1 MEPHQIPIYRYD
13 MIAKAAAIQHG
24 QAMTNYATKNNRAD
38 IVKTNYLSEGLP
50 PMGMW
55 DEMVL
60 HQSMF
65 KQRYA
70 KKPIELTSI
79 RFEISPSEEE
89 ARNWSMED
97 WQRCLEEFIR
107 EIDVISRVDHIGKR
121 KDKTAT
127 SVKPTHI
134 ANSQYFA
141 GLHRDSK
148 SGIPHLHLVV
158 NRIDMDGN
166 LNDVKFIGERAVM
179 AAKAVNQ
186 RHGWKDAMDIRKE
199 RIAEITNA
207 CMDVLRSMSVF
218 DWNVYADRLR
228 AKGYDIELIRDRT
241 DQAKVHGYRFKFGR
255 TTVKASELGVGRNL
269 TASKIENTFRKLHP
283 QTSIAT
289 SLTSV
294 KSRNIA
300 KASETSHSVNATQ
313 SEDSLNFRKVVQVD
327 DKRFN
332 IQIPTDAYDAMNSCI
347 EVLENG
353 SASHTDVMNVAML
366 LFMNYLDAATSM
378 SESCGGG
385 GSPGCGWGRN
395 KDEDDR
401 DWARRCA
408 IQANWLCKPV
418 KRSRRR

>member
-1 MEPHQIPIYRYD
+1 

-38 IVKTNYLSEGLP
+38 IVKTNRLSEGLP

-65 KQRYA
+65 KQKYA

-79 RFEISPSEEE
+79 RFELSPSEEE
-89 ARNWSMED
+89 ARKWNIED
-97 WQRCLEEFIR
+97 WQRCLDEFIH
-107 EIDVISRVDHIGKR
+107 EIDHISKVSHIGKR
-121 KDKTAT
+121 KGKAAT
-127 SVKPTHI
+127 SVKPTNI
-134 ANSQYFA
+134 SNSQYFA
-141 GLHRDSK
+141 ALHRDSK

-186 RHGWKDAMDIRKE
+186 RHEWKDAMDIRKE

-207 CMDVLRSMSVF
+207 CMDVLRSMSSF
-218 DWNVYADRLR
+218 DWNVYTDRLR

-255 TTVKASELGVGRNL
+255 TTIKASELGVGRNL
-269 TASKIENTFRKLHP
+269 TVSKIEDTFRKLHP

-289 SLTSV
+289 SLASV
-294 KSRNIA
+294 KIRYVA
-300 KASETSHSVNATQ
+300 KASEASCSVNAIQ
-313 SEDSLNFRKVVQVD
+313 PEDLYNFRKVLQVD
-327 DKRFN
+327 GKRFN
-332 IQIPTDAYDAMNSCI
+332 IQIPTDAYDTMNNNI
-347 EVLENG
+347 EVSENT
-353 SASHTDVMNVAML
+353 SASHTDIMDVAML

-408 IQANWLCKPV
+408 IQAKWLCKPM
-418 KRSRRR
+418 KRNRRR

>member
-1 MEPHQIPIYRYD
+1 

-38 IVKTNYLSEGLP
+38 IVKTNHLSEGLP

-65 KQRYA
+65 KQKYA

-79 RFEISPSEEE
+79 RFELSPSEEE
-89 ARNWSMED
+89 AREWNIED
-97 WQRCLEEFIR
+97 WQRCLDEFIH
-107 EIDVISRVDHIGKR
+107 EIDHISKVSHIGKR
-121 KDKTAT
+121 KGEAAT
-127 SVKPTHI
+127 SVKPI
-134 ANSQYFA
+134 NISNSQYFA
-141 GLHRDSK
+141 ALHRDSK

-186 RHGWKDAMDIRKE
+186 RHEWKDAMDIRKE

-207 CMDVLRSMSVF
+207 CMDVLRSMSSF
-218 DWNVYADRLR
+218 DWNVYTDRLR

-255 TTVKASELGVGRNL
+255 TTIKASELGVGRNL
-269 TASKIENTFRKLHP
+269 TVSKIEDTFRKLHP

-289 SLTSV
+289 SLASV
-294 KSRNIA
+294 KFRYVA
-300 KASETSHSVNATQ
+300 KASEASCSVNAIQ
-313 SEDSLNFRKVVQVD
+313 PEDLYNFRKVLQVD
-327 DKRFN
+327 GKRFN
-332 IQIPTDAYDAMNSCI
+332 IQIPTDAYDTMNNNI
-347 EVLENG
+347 EVSENT
-353 SASHTDVMNVAML
+353 SASHTDIMDVAML

-408 IQANWLCKPV
+408 IQAKWLCKPM
-418 KRSRRR
+418 KRNRRR

>member
-1 MEPHQIPIYRYD
+1 
-13 MIAKAAAIQHG
+13 MIAKATAIQHG

-38 IVKTNYLSEGLP
+38 IVKTNHLSEGLP

-65 KQRYA
+65 KQKYA

-79 RFEISPSEEE
+79 RFELSPSEEE
-89 ARNWSMED
+89 ARKWNIED
-97 WQRCLEEFIR
+97 WQRCLDEFIH
-107 EIDVISRVDHIGKR
+107 EIDHISKVSHIGKR
-121 KDKTAT
+121 KGKAAT
-127 SVKPTHI
+127 SVKPTNI
-134 ANSQYFA
+134 SNSQYFA
-141 GLHRDSK
+141 ALHRDSK

-186 RHGWKDAMDIRKE
+186 RHEWKDAMDIRKE

-207 CMDVLRSMSVF
+207 CMDVLRSMSSF
-218 DWNVYADRLR
+218 DWNVYTDRLR

-255 TTVKASELGVGRNL
+255 TTIKASELGVGRNL
-269 TASKIENTFRKLHP
+269 TVSKIEDTFRKLHP

-289 SLTSV
+289 SLASV
-294 KSRNIA
+294 KIRYVA
-300 KASETSHSVNATQ
+300 KASEASCSVNAIQ
-313 SEDSLNFRKVVQVD
+313 PEDLYNFRKVLQVD
-327 DKRFN
+327 GKRFN
-332 IQIPTDAYDAMNSCI
+332 IQIPTDAYDTMNNNI
-347 EVLENG
+347 EVSENT
-353 SASHTDVMNVAML
+353 SASHTDIMDVAML

-408 IQANWLCKPV
+408 IQAKWLCKPM
-418 KRSRRR
+418 KRNRRR

>member
-1 MEPHQIPIYRYD
+1 

-38 IVKTNYLSEGLP
+38 IVKTNHLSEGLP

-65 KQRYA
+65 KQKYA

-79 RFEISPSEEE
+79 RFELSPSEEE
-89 ARNWSMED
+89 ARKWNIED
-97 WQRCLEEFIR
+97 WQRCLDEFIH
-107 EIDVISRVDHIGKR
+107 EIDHISKVSHIGKR
-121 KDKTAT
+121 KGKAAT
-127 SVKPTHI
+127 SVKPTNI
-134 ANSQYFA
+134 SNSQYFA
-141 GLHRDSK
+141 ALHRDSK

-186 RHGWKDAMDIRKE
+186 RHEWKDAMDIRKE

-207 CMDVLRSMSVF
+207 CMDVLRSMSSF
-218 DWNVYADRLR
+218 NWNVYTDRLR

-255 TTVKASELGVGRNL
+255 TTIKASELGVGRNL
-269 TASKIENTFRKLHP
+269 TVSKIEDTFRKLHP

-289 SLTSV
+289 SLASV
-294 KSRNIA
+294 KIRYVA
-300 KASETSHSVNATQ
+300 KASEASCSVNAIQ
-313 SEDSLNFRKVVQVD
+313 PEDLYNFRKVLQVD
-327 DKRFN
+327 GKRFN
-332 IQIPTDAYDAMNSCI
+332 IQIPTDAYDTMNNNI
-347 EVLENG
+347 EVSENT
-353 SASHTDVMNVAML
+353 SASHTDIMDVAML

-408 IQANWLCKPV
+408 IQAKWLCKPM
-418 KRSRRR
+418 KRNRRR

>member
-1 MEPHQIPIYRYD
+1 

-38 IVKTNYLSEGLP
+38 IVKTNHLSEGLP

-65 KQRYA
+65 KQKYA

-79 RFEISPSEEE
+79 RFELSPSEEE
-89 ARNWSMED
+89 ARKWNIED
-97 WQRCLEEFIR
+97 WQRCLDEFIH
-107 EIDVISRVDHIGKR
+107 EIDHISKVSHIGKR
-121 KDKTAT
+121 KGKAAT
-127 SVKPTHI
+127 SVKPTNI
-134 ANSQYFA
+134 SNSQYFA
-141 GLHRDSK
+141 ALHRDSK

-186 RHGWKDAMDIRKE
+186 RHEWKDAMDIRKE

-207 CMDVLRSMSVF
+207 CMDVLRSMSSF
-218 DWNVYADRLR
+218 DWNVYTDRLR

-255 TTVKASELGVGRNL
+255 TTIKASELGVGRNL
-269 TASKIENTFRKLHP
+269 TVSKIEDTFRKLHP

-289 SLTSV
+289 SLASV
-294 KSRNIA
+294 KTRYVA
-300 KASETSHSVNATQ
+300 KASEASCSVNAIQ
-313 SEDSLNFRKVVQVD
+313 PEDLYNFRKVLQVD
-327 DKRFN
+327 GKRFN
-332 IQIPTDAYDAMNSCI
+332 IQIPTDAYDTMNNNI
-347 EVLENG
+347 EVSENT
-353 SASHTDVMNVAML
+353 SASHTDIMDVAML

-408 IQANWLCKPV
+408 IQAKWLCKPM
-418 KRSRRR
+418 KRNRRR

>member
-1 MEPHQIPIYRYD
+1 
-13 MIAKAAAIQHG
+13 MIAKASAIQHG
-24 QAMTNYATKNNRAD
+24 QAMTNYATKDNRAD
-38 IVKTNYLSEGLP
+38 IVKTNHLSEGLP

-65 KQRYA
+65 KQKYA

-79 RFEISPSEEE
+79 RFELSPSEEE
-89 ARNWSMED
+89 ARKWNIED
-97 WQRCLEEFIR
+97 WQRCLDEFIH
-107 EIDVISRVDHIGKR
+107 ETDHISKVSHIGKR
-121 KDKTAT
+121 KGKAAT
-127 SVKPTHI
+127 SVKPI
-134 ANSQYFA
+134 NISNSQYFA
-141 GLHRDSK
+141 ALHRDSK

-186 RHGWKDAMDIRKE
+186 RHEWKDAMDIRKE

-207 CMDVLRSMSVF
+207 CMDVLRSMSSF
-218 DWNVYADRLR
+218 DWNVYTDRLR

-255 TTVKASELGVGRNL
+255 TTIKASELGVGRNL
-269 TASKIENTFRKLHP
+269 TVSKIEDTFRKLHP

-289 SLTSV
+289 SLASV
-294 KSRNIA
+294 KFRYVA
-300 KASETSHSVNATQ
+300 KASEASCSVNAIQ
-313 SEDSLNFRKVVQVD
+313 PEDLYNFRKVLQVD
-327 DKRFN
+327 GKRFN
-332 IQIPTDAYDAMNSCI
+332 IQIPTDAYDTMNNNI
-347 EVLENG
+347 EVSENT
-353 SASHTDVMNVAML
+353 SASHTDIMDVAML

-408 IQANWLCKPV
+408 IQAKWLCKPM
-418 KRSRRR
+418 KRNRRR

>member
-1 MEPHQIPIYRYD
+1 

-38 IVKTNYLSEGLP
+38 IVKTNHLSEGLP

-79 RFEISPSEEE
+79 RFELSPSEEE
-89 ARNWSMED
+89 ARKWNIED
-97 WQRCLEEFIR
+97 WQRCLDEFIH
-107 EIDVISRVDHIGKR
+107 EIDHISKVSHIGKR
-121 KDKTAT
+121 KGKAAT
-127 SVKPTHI
+127 SVKPTNI
-134 ANSQYFA
+134 SNSQYFA
-141 GLHRDSK
+141 ALHRDSK

-186 RHGWKDAMDIRKE
+186 RHEWKDAMDIRKE

-207 CMDVLRSMSVF
+207 CMDVLRSMSSF
-218 DWNVYADRLR
+218 DWNVYTDRLR

-255 TTVKASELGVGRNL
+255 TTIKASELGVGRNL
-269 TASKIENTFRKLHP
+269 TVSKIEDTFRKLHP

-289 SLTSV
+289 SLASV
-294 KSRNIA
+294 KIRYVA
-300 KASETSHSVNATQ
+300 KASEASCSVNAIQ
-313 SEDSLNFRKVVQVD
+313 PEDLYNFRKVLQVD
-327 DKRFN
+327 GKRFN
-332 IQIPTDAYDAMNSCI
+332 IQIPTDAYDTMNNNI
-347 EVLENG
+347 EVSENT
-353 SASHTDVMNVAML
+353 SASHTDIMDVAML

-385 GSPGCGWGRN
+385 GSPGYGWGRN

-408 IQANWLCKPV
+408 IQAKWLCKPM
-418 KRSRRR
+418 KRNRRR

>member
-1 MEPHQIPIYRYD
+1 
-13 MIAKAAAIQHG
+13 MIAKATAIQHG

-38 IVKTNYLSEGLP
+38 IVKTNHLSDGLP

-55 DEMVL
+55 DEIVL
-60 HQSMF
+60 HQSLF
-65 KQRYA
+65 KQKYA

-79 RFEISPSEEE
+79 RFELSPSEEE
-89 ARNWSMED
+89 ARNWTMGD
-97 WQRCLEEFIR
+97 WQKCLDEFIH
-107 EIDVISRVDHIGKR
+107 EIDHISKVNHIGKR
-121 KDKTAT
+121 KGKAAT
-127 SVKPTHI
+127 SVKPTNI
-134 ANSQYFA
+134 ASSQYFA
-141 GLHRDSK
+141 ALHRDSK

-158 NRIDMDGN
+158 NRIDMNGN

-186 RHGWKDAMDIRKE
+186 HHGWKDAMDIREE
-199 RIAEITNA
+199 RIEKITNV
-207 CMDVLRSMSVF
+207 CMDVLRSMPVF
-218 DWNVYADRLR
+218 DWNVYTDRLR

-255 TTVKASELGVGRNL
+255 TTIKASELGVGRNL
-269 TASKIENTFRKLHP
+269 TVSKIEDTFRKLHP

-289 SLTSV
+289 SLASV
-294 KSRNIA
+294 KFRYVA
-300 KASETSHSVNATQ
+300 KASEASCSVNAIQ
-313 SEDSLNFRKVVQVD
+313 PEDLYNFRKVLQVD
-327 DKRFN
+327 GKRFN
-332 IQIPTDAYDAMNSCI
+332 IQIPTDAYDTMNNNI
-347 EVLENG
+347 EVSENT
-353 SASHTDVMNVAML
+353 SASHTDIMDVAML

-408 IQANWLCKPV
+408 IQAKWLCKPM
-418 KRSRRR
+418 KRNRRR

>member
-1 MEPHQIPIYRYD
+1 
-13 MIAKAAAIQHG
+13 MIAKATAIQHG

-38 IVKTNYLSEGLP
+38 IVKTNHLSEGLP

-97 WQRCLEEFIR
+97 WHRCLEEFIR
-107 EIDVISRVDHIGKR
+107 EIDAISRVDHIGKR
-121 KDKTAT
+121 KGKTAT
-127 SVKPTHI
+127 SVRPTNI

-141 GLHRDSK
+141 AIHRDSK

-179 AAKAVNQ
+179 AAKVVNQ
-186 RHGWKDAMDIRKE
+186 HHGWKDAMDIRKE
-199 RIAEITNA
+199 RIAKITNA
-207 CMDVLRSMSVF
+207 CLDVLRSMSAF
-218 DWNVYADRLR
+218 DWNVYADKLR
-228 AKGYDIELIRDRT
+228 TEGYDIELIRDKT

-255 TTVKASELGVGRNL
+255 TTIKASELGVGRNL
-269 TASKIENTFRKLHP
+269 TASKIENTFRRLHP
-283 QTSIAT
+283 QTSPIGQRPSASPLRPS
-289 SLTSV
+289 SLD
-294 KSRNIA
+294 SRNTAI
-300 KASETSHSVNATQ
+300 SSGQ
-313 SEDSLNFRKVVQVD
+313 SRSNDVVQSAIPARFRKIIEVD
-327 DKRFN
+327 GERFN
-332 IQIPTDAYDAMNSCI
+332 IVMQRTAYDAMKSGI
-347 EVLENG
+347 EVPENG
-353 SASHTDVMNVAML
+353 SASHNNILNVAML

-385 GSPGCGWGRN
+385 GSPGSGWGRD

-401 DWARRCA
+401 DRARRCA
-408 IQANWLCKPV
+408 MQANWLCKPI